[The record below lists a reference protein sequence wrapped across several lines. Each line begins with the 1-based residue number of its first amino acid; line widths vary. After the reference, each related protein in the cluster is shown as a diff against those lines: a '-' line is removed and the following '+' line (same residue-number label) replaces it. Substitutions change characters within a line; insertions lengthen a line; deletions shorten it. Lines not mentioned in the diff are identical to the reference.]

1 MPEESISHLRVDMWW
16 PHVQSRAA
24 CLVGRGYDLEEK
36 VVICEARER
45 ERLGGRSC
53 PGQKG
58 NLSLMESFTGAEE
71 GGLEGDAEAAAQS
84 VNRMIVVSFSGSK

>member
-1 MPEESISHLRVDMWW
+1 MPVESISHLRVDMWW
-16 PHVQSRAA
+16 PHIQSRAV

-36 VVICEARER
+36 AVIREARER

-58 NLSLMESFTGAEE
+58 NLSLMESFAGAEE